1 MNKELENLLK
11 EIRAYRDNMVARN
24 YPFQEINNIVI
35 KWEKKKGKTV
45 SEELQSELEPIK
57 DYDEHNRDTSKDPF
71 KGTSIEGKD

>member
-45 SEELQSELEPIK
+45 SEELQSELEPI
-57 DYDEHNRDTSKDPF
+57 DEAEKEKKELEN
-71 KGTSIEGKD
+71 E

>member
-24 YPFQEINNIVI
+24 YPFQEISNIII

-45 SEELQSELEPIK
+45 SEELQSELEPI
-57 DYDEHNRDTSKDPF
+57 DEAEQEKKELEN
-71 KGTSIEGKD
+71 E